1 MAGSSSTPQ
10 FSANLIGIALIVAAT
25 LVMILQHSLVKAL
38 AAEMSILEIVFFRTA
53 TAVLFFLPWMLRSG
67 LAIFRTERIG
77 LHILRATFQTFS
89 AFGFFLGL
97 AIVPLATVT
106 ALHFTTPIFVVL
118 IGIFILGERV
128 SVRRWSAILAG
139 FVGTMLILRPGFST
153 VGYGELLVLGSAVA
167 WACAIIVIKVLS
179 RTDTSV
185 TITAYMY
192 VLMTPATLIAAS
204 FDWTWPTLEQYGWL
218 VAIGLTGALGHVLM
232 AEALKRGDTHVVTPF
247 DFFRLI
253 WATLIGILLFG
264 ESVDNL
270 VWIGGTIVIAS
281 VSYIAWRERQ
291 IAISQSSTSET

>member
-1 MAGSSSTPQ
+1 MAGSSSAPR
-10 FSANLIGIALIVAAT
+10 FSGNLIGIVLIVAAT

-77 LHILRATFQTFS
+77 LHILRAAFQTFS

-106 ALHFTTPIFVVL
+106 ALHFTAPIFAVL
-118 IGIFILGERV
+118 IGILILGERV
-128 SVRRWSAILAG
+128 SVRRWSAIFAG
-139 FVGTMLILRPGFST
+139 FVGTMLILRPGVST

-179 RTDTSV
+179 HTDTSV

-218 VAIGLTGALGHVLM
+218 VAIGLTGALGHVLT

-264 ESVDNL
+264 EAVDNL
-270 VWIGGTIVIAS
+270 VWIGGAIVIAS

-291 IAISQSSTSET
+291 ISISQSSTSET

>member
-1 MAGSSSTPQ
+1 MAGSSSTPR
-10 FSANLIGIALIVAAT
+10 FSGNLIGIALIVGAT

-38 AAEMSILEIVFFRTA
+38 SAEMSILEIVFFRTA

-106 ALHFTTPIFVVL
+106 ALHFTTPIFAVL
-118 IGIFILGERV
+118 IGILILGERV
-128 SVRRWSAILAG
+128 SVRRWSAIFAG
-139 FVGTMLILRPGFST
+139 FVGTMLILRPGVST

-218 VAIGLTGALGHVLM
+218 VAIGMTGALGHVLT
-232 AEALKRGDTHVVTPF
+232 AEALKRGDTHVIIPF

-253 WATLIGILLFG
+253 WAILIGILLFG

>member
-1 MAGSSSTPQ
+1 MAGSSSTPR
-10 FSANLIGIALIVAAT
+10 FSGNLIGIALIVAAT

-106 ALHFTTPIFVVL
+106 ALHFTTPIFAVL
-118 IGIFILGERV
+118 IGILILGERV

-139 FVGTMLILRPGFST
+139 FVGTMLILRPGVST
-153 VGYGELLVLGSAVA
+153 VGYGELLVLASAVA

-218 VAIGLTGALGHVLM
+218 VAIGLTGALGHVLT
-232 AEALKRGDTHVVTPF
+232 AEALKRGDTHVITPF

-281 VSYIAWRERQ
+281 VSYIEWRERQ
-291 IAISQSSTSET
+291 IAISQSSTSDT

>member
-10 FSANLIGIALIVAAT
+10 FSGNLIGIALIVAAT
-25 LVMILQHSLVKAL
+25 LVMILQHSLVKVL

-106 ALHFTTPIFVVL
+106 ALHFTTPIFAVL

-128 SVRRWSAILAG
+128 SVRHWSAILAG
-139 FVGTMLILRPGFST
+139 FVGTMLILRPGVST

-218 VAIGLTGALGHVLM
+218 VAIGLTGALGHVLT

-270 VWIGGTIVIAS
+270 VWIGGAIVIAS

>member
-1 MAGSSSTPQ
+1 MAGSSSTPR
-10 FSANLIGIALIVAAT
+10 FSGNLIGIALIVAAT

-67 LAIFRTERIG
+67 LAIFGTERIG

-232 AEALKRGDTHVVTPF
+232 AEALKRGDTHVITPF

-291 IAISQSSTSET
+291 IAISQSPTSET

>member
-1 MAGSSSTPQ
+1 MAGSSSSPR
-10 FSANLIGIALIVAAT
+10 FSGNLIGIALIIAAT

-77 LHILRATFQTFS
+77 LHVLRATFQTFS

-106 ALHFTTPIFVVL
+106 ALHFTTPIFAVL

-139 FVGTMLILRPGFST
+139 FVGTMMILRPGVAT

-204 FDWTWPTLEQYGWL
+204 FDWTWPTWEQYGWL
-218 VAIGLTGALGHVLM
+218 VAIGLTGALGHVLT
-232 AEALKRGDTHVVTPF
+232 AEALSRGDTHVVTPF

-264 ESVDNL
+264 ESVDSL
-270 VWIGGTIVIAS
+270 VWVGGAVVIAS

-291 IAISQSSTSET
+291 IANSQATKSET

>member
-67 LAIFRTERIG
+67 LAIFGTERIG

>member
-1 MAGSSSTPQ
+1 MSGSSLTPR
-10 FSANLIGIALIVAAT
+10 FSGNLIGIALIIVAT
-25 LVMILQHSLVKAL
+25 MVMILQHSLVKAL

-53 TAVLFFLPWMLRSG
+53 SAVLFFLPWMLRSG

-106 ALHFTTPIFVVL
+106 ALHFTAPIFAVL
-118 IGIFILGERV
+118 IGIFLLGERV
-128 SVRRWSAILAG
+128 SVRRWLAILAG
-139 FVGTMLILRPGFST
+139 FVGTMLILRPGIAT
-153 VGYGELLVLGSAVA
+153 VGYGEFLVLGSAVA

-218 VAIGLTGALGHVLM
+218 VVIGLTGAFGHVLT
-232 AEALKRGDTHVVTPF
+232 AEALSRGDTHVVTPF

-270 VWIGGTIVIAS
+270 VWIGGAVVIAS

-291 IAISQSSTSET
+291 IAISQTFTSET

>member
-1 MAGSSSTPQ
+1 MAGSSSAPR
-10 FSANLIGIALIVAAT
+10 FSGNLIGIALIVAAT

-67 LAIFRTERIG
+67 LAIFRAERIG
-77 LHILRATFQTFS
+77 VHILRATFQTFS

-106 ALHFTTPIFVVL
+106 ALHFTTPIFAVL
-118 IGIFILGERV
+118 IGILILGERV

-139 FVGTMLILRPGFST
+139 FVGTMLILRPGVST

-218 VAIGLTGALGHVLM
+218 VALGLTGALGHVLT
-232 AEALKRGDTHVVTPF
+232 AEALKRGDTHVITPF

-270 VWIGGTIVIAS
+270 VWVGGTIVIAS

>member
-1 MAGSSSTPQ
+1 MAGSSSTPR
-10 FSANLIGIALIVAAT
+10 FSGNLIGIALIVAAT

-67 LAIFRTERIG
+67 LAIFGTERIG

-232 AEALKRGDTHVVTPF
+232 AEALKRGDTHVITPF

-291 IAISQSSTSET
+291 IAISRSSTSET

>member
-67 LAIFRTERIG
+67 LAIFGTERIG

-89 AFGFFLGL
+89 AFGFFLGF

-291 IAISQSSTSET
+291 IAISQSPTSET

>member
-1 MAGSSSTPQ
+1 
-10 FSANLIGIALIVAAT
+10 
-25 LVMILQHSLVKAL
+25 MILQHSLVKAL
-38 AAEMSILEIVFFRTA
+38 AVEMSILEIVFFRTA

-67 LAIFRTERIG
+67 LAIFGTERIG

-167 WACAIIVIKVLS
+167 WACAIIVIKVL
-179 RTDTSV
+179 
-185 TITAYMY
+185 
-192 VLMTPATLIAAS
+192 
-204 FDWTWPTLEQYGWL
+204 
-218 VAIGLTGALGHVLM
+218 
-232 AEALKRGDTHVVTPF
+232 
-247 DFFRLI
+247 
-253 WATLIGILLFG
+253 
-264 ESVDNL
+264 
-270 VWIGGTIVIAS
+270 
-281 VSYIAWRERQ
+281 
-291 IAISQSSTSET
+291 

>member
-1 MAGSSSTPQ
+1 MAGSSSTPR
-10 FSANLIGIALIVAAT
+10 FSGNLIGIALIIAAT

-53 TAVLFFLPWMLRSG
+53 IAVLFFLPWMLLSG

-77 LHILRATFQTFS
+77 LHVLRVTFQTFS

-106 ALHFTTPIFVVL
+106 ALHFTTPIFAVL
-118 IGIFILGERV
+118 IGIFLLGERV

-139 FVGTMLILRPGFST
+139 FFGTLLILRPGVAT

-167 WACAIIVIKVLS
+167 WACAIIAIKVLS
-179 RTDTSV
+179 RADTSV

-218 VAIGLTGALGHVLM
+218 VAIGLTGALGHVLT
-232 AEALKRGDTHVVTPF
+232 AEALSRGDTHVVTPF

-264 ESVDNL
+264 ESVDSL
-270 VWIGGTIVIAS
+270 VWVGGAIVIAS

-291 IAISQSSTSET
+291 IANSQTSTSET

>member
-1 MAGSSSTPQ
+1 MAGSSSAPR
-10 FSANLIGIALIVAAT
+10 FSGNLIGIVLIVAAT

-106 ALHFTTPIFVVL
+106 ALHFTTPIFAVL
-118 IGIFILGERV
+118 IGILILGERV

-139 FVGTMLILRPGFST
+139 FVGTMLILRPGVST

-218 VAIGLTGALGHVLM
+218 VAIGMTGALGHVLT
-232 AEALKRGDTHVVTPF
+232 AEALKRGDTHVIIPF

-253 WATLIGILLFG
+253 WAILIGILLFG

-270 VWIGGTIVIAS
+270 VWVGGTIVIAS

>member
-1 MAGSSSTPQ
+1 MAGSSSTPR
-10 FSANLIGIALIVAAT
+10 FSGNLIGIALIVAAT

-77 LHILRATFQTFS
+77 LHNVRATFPTFS

-106 ALHFTTPIFVVL
+106 ALHFTTPIFAVL
-118 IGIFILGERV
+118 IGVFILAERV

>member
-1 MAGSSSTPQ
+1 MAGSSSSPR
-10 FSANLIGIALIVAAT
+10 FSGNLIGIALIIAAT

-77 LHILRATFQTFS
+77 LHVLRATFQTFS

-106 ALHFTTPIFVVL
+106 ALHFTTPIFAVL

-139 FVGTMLILRPGFST
+139 FVGTMMILRPGVAT
-153 VGYGELLVLGSAVA
+153 VGYGELLVLGSAGA

-204 FDWTWPTLEQYGWL
+204 FDWTWPTWEQYGWL
-218 VAIGLTGALGHVLM
+218 VAIGLTGALGHVLT
-232 AEALKRGDTHVVTPF
+232 AEALSRGDTHVVTPF

-264 ESVDNL
+264 ESVDSL
-270 VWIGGTIVIAS
+270 VWVGGAVVIAS

-291 IAISQSSTSET
+291 IANSQATKSET

>member
-106 ALHFTTPIFVVL
+106 ALHFMTPIFAVL

-139 FVGTMLILRPGFST
+139 FVGTMLILRPGVST

-218 VAIGLTGALGHVLM
+218 VAIGMTGALGHVLT
-232 AEALKRGDTHVVTPF
+232 AEALKRGDTHVIIPF

-253 WATLIGILLFG
+253 WAILIGILLFG

>member
-10 FSANLIGIALIVAAT
+10 FSGNLIGIALIVAAT
-25 LVMILQHSLVKAL
+25 LVMILQHSLVKVL

-106 ALHFTTPIFVVL
+106 ALHFTTPIFAVL

-139 FVGTMLILRPGFST
+139 FVGTMLILRPGVST

-218 VAIGLTGALGHVLM
+218 VAIGLTGALGHVLT

-270 VWIGGTIVIAS
+270 VWIGGAIVIAS

>member
-1 MAGSSSTPQ
+1 MAGSSSTPR
-10 FSANLIGIALIVAAT
+10 FSGNLIGIALIVAAT

-67 LAIFRTERIG
+67 LAIFRTERLG

-106 ALHFTTPIFVVL
+106 ALHFTTPIFAVL
-118 IGIFILGERV
+118 IGILILGERV

-139 FVGTMLILRPGFST
+139 FVGTMLILRPGVST

-218 VAIGLTGALGHVLM
+218 VAIGLTGALGHVLT
-232 AEALKRGDTHVVTPF
+232 AEALKRGDTHVITPF

-291 IAISQSSTSET
+291 IAISRSSTSET

>member
-1 MAGSSSTPQ
+1 MAGSSSTLQ

-106 ALHFTTPIFVVL
+106 ALHFMTPIFAVL

-139 FVGTMLILRPGFST
+139 FVGTMLILRPGVST

-218 VAIGLTGALGHVLM
+218 VAIGMTGALGHVLT

-264 ESVDNL
+264 ESVDNF

>member
-1 MAGSSSTPQ
+1 MAGSSSTPR
-10 FSANLIGIALIVAAT
+10 FSGNLIGIALIIAAT

-53 TAVLFFLPWMLRSG
+53 IAVLFFLPWMLRSG
-67 LAIFRTERIG
+67 LTIFRTERIG
-77 LHILRATFQTFS
+77 LHVLRATFQTFS

-106 ALHFTTPIFVVL
+106 ALHFTTPIFAVL
-118 IGIFILGERV
+118 IGIFLLGERV

-139 FVGTMLILRPGFST
+139 FFGTLLILRPGVAT

-218 VAIGLTGALGHVLM
+218 VAIGLTGALGHVLT
-232 AEALKRGDTHVVTPF
+232 AEALSRGDTHVVTPF

-264 ESVDNL
+264 ESVDSL
-270 VWIGGTIVIAS
+270 VWVGGAIVIAS

-291 IAISQSSTSET
+291 IANSQTSTSET

>member
-106 ALHFTTPIFVVL
+106 ALHFMTPIFAVL

-139 FVGTMLILRPGFST
+139 FVGTMLILRPGVST

-218 VAIGLTGALGHVLM
+218 VAIGLTGALGHVLT

-264 ESVDNL
+264 ESVDNF

-291 IAISQSSTSET
+291 IANSQSSTSET

>member
-10 FSANLIGIALIVAAT
+10 FSGNLIGIALIVAAT
-25 LVMILQHSLVKAL
+25 LVMILQHSLVKVL

-106 ALHFTTPIFVVL
+106 ALHFTTPIFAVL

-128 SVRRWSAILAG
+128 SVRRWSAILVG
-139 FVGTMLILRPGFST
+139 FIGTMLILRPGVST

-218 VAIGLTGALGHVLM
+218 VAIGLTGALGHVLT

-281 VSYIAWRERQ
+281 VSYIAWRERE

>member
-1 MAGSSSTPQ
+1 MAGSSSTLQ

-106 ALHFTTPIFVVL
+106 ALHFMTPIFAVL

-139 FVGTMLILRPGFST
+139 FVGTMLILRPGVST

-218 VAIGLTGALGHVLM
+218 VAIGLTGALGHVLT

-264 ESVDNL
+264 ESVDNF

>member
-106 ALHFTTPIFVVL
+106 ALHFTTPIFAVL
-118 IGIFILGERV
+118 IGILILGERV
-128 SVRRWSAILAG
+128 SVRRWSAIFAG
-139 FVGTMLILRPGFST
+139 FVGTMLILRPGVST

-218 VAIGLTGALGHVLM
+218 VAIGLTGALGHVLT

-264 ESVDNL
+264 ESVDNF

>member
-1 MAGSSSTPQ
+1 MSGSSLTPR
-10 FSANLIGIALIVAAT
+10 FSGNLIGIALIIVAT
-25 LVMILQHSLVKAL
+25 MVMILQHSLVKAL

-53 TAVLFFLPWMLRSG
+53 SAVLFFLPWMLRSG
-67 LAIFRTERIG
+67 LAIFRTERMG

-106 ALHFTTPIFVVL
+106 ALHFTAPIFAVL
-118 IGIFILGERV
+118 IGIFLLGERV

-139 FVGTMLILRPGFST
+139 FVGTMLILRPGIAT
-153 VGYGELLVLGSAVA
+153 VGYGEFLVLGSAVA

-218 VAIGLTGALGHVLM
+218 VAIGLTGAFGHVLT
-232 AEALKRGDTHVVTPF
+232 AEAPRRHPCRHTIRFLSSNLGDFDWHSVVWRIGRQSRLDWWCRRNRQRQLHRLARAPDR
-247 DFFRLI
+247 DFSDI
-253 WATLIGILLFG
+253 HI
-264 ESVDNL
+264 
-270 VWIGGTIVIAS
+270 
-281 VSYIAWRERQ
+281 
-291 IAISQSSTSET
+291 

>member
-1 MAGSSSTPQ
+1 MAGSSSTPR
-10 FSANLIGIALIVAAT
+10 FSGNLIGIALIVGAT

-53 TAVLFFLPWMLRSG
+53 TAGKIARPERNIHG
-67 LAIFRTERIG
+67 RKNNRTERIG

-97 AIVPLATVT
+97 AIVHLATVT
-106 ALHFTTPIFVVL
+106 ALHFTTPIFAVL
-118 IGIFILGERV
+118 IGILILGERV
-128 SVRRWSAILAG
+128 SVRRWSAIFAG
-139 FVGTMLILRPGFST
+139 FVGTMLILRPGVST

-167 WACAIIVIKVLS
+167 WACAIFVIKVLS

-218 VAIGLTGALGHVLM
+218 VAIGLTGALGHVLT
-232 AEALKRGDTHVVTPF
+232 AEALKHGDTHVITH
-247 DFFRLI
+247 
-253 WATLIGILLFG
+253 
-264 ESVDNL
+264 S
-270 VWIGGTIVIAS
+270 
-281 VSYIAWRERQ
+281 
-291 IAISQSSTSET
+291 ISFV

>member
-1 MAGSSSTPQ
+1 MAGSSSTPR
-10 FSANLIGIALIVAAT
+10 FSGNLIGIALIIAAT

-53 TAVLFFLPWMLRSG
+53 IAVLFFLPWMLRSG

-77 LHILRATFQTFS
+77 LHVLRATFQTFS

-106 ALHFTTPIFVVL
+106 ALHFTTPIFAVL
-118 IGIFILGERV
+118 IGIFLLGERV

-139 FVGTMLILRPGFST
+139 FVGTLLILRPGVAT
-153 VGYGELLVLGSAVA
+153 VAYGELLVLGSAVA

-218 VAIGLTGALGHVLM
+218 VAIGLTGALGHVLT
-232 AEALKRGDTHVVTPF
+232 AEALSRGDTHVVTPF

-264 ESVDNL
+264 ESVDSL
-270 VWIGGTIVIAS
+270 VWVGGAIVIAS
-281 VSYIAWRERQ
+281 VSYFAWRERQ
-291 IAISQSSTSET
+291 IANSQTSTSET

>member
-1 MAGSSSTPQ
+1 M
-10 FSANLIGIALIVAAT
+10 
-25 LVMILQHSLVKAL
+25 
-38 AAEMSILEIVFFRTA
+38 
-53 TAVLFFLPWMLRSG
+53 
-67 LAIFRTERIG
+67 
-77 LHILRATFQTFS
+77 
-89 AFGFFLGL
+89 
-97 AIVPLATVT
+97 
-106 ALHFTTPIFVVL
+106 
-118 IGIFILGERV
+118 
-128 SVRRWSAILAG
+128 
-139 FVGTMLILRPGFST
+139 
-153 VGYGELLVLGSAVA
+153 
-167 WACAIIVIKVLS
+167 
-179 RTDTSV
+179 

-192 VLMTPATLIAAS
+192 VLMTPATLIAPF

>member
-10 FSANLIGIALIVAAT
+10 FSGNLIGIALIVAAT
-25 LVMILQHSLVKAL
+25 LVMILQHSLVKVL

-106 ALHFTTPIFVVL
+106 ALHFTTPIFAVL

-139 FVGTMLILRPGFST
+139 FVGTMLILRPGVST

-204 FDWTWPTLEQYGWL
+204 FDWTWPMLEQYGWL
-218 VAIGLTGALGHVLM
+218 VAIGLTGALGHVLT
-232 AEALKRGDTHVVTPF
+232 AEALKRGETHVVTPF

-270 VWIGGTIVIAS
+270 VWIGGAIVIAS

>member
-67 LAIFRTERIG
+67 LAIFGTERIG

-232 AEALKRGDTHVVTPF
+232 AEALKRGDTHVITPF

-291 IAISQSSTSET
+291 IAISRSSTSET

>member
-10 FSANLIGIALIVAAT
+10 FSGNLIGIALIVAAT
-25 LVMILQHSLVKAL
+25 LVMILQHSLVKVL

-106 ALHFTTPIFVVL
+106 ALHFTTPIFAVL

-128 SVRRWSAILAG
+128 SVRHWSAILAG
-139 FVGTMLILRPGFST
+139 FVGTMFILRPGVST

-218 VAIGLTGALGHVLM
+218 VAIGLTGALGHVLT